1 VVVKPPIRF
10 SALKIDFPTLQ
21 VGENSNHLLTI
32 KNYSPKCYVCEI
44 FLPYYKVCG
53 LKISPLVFRLQ
64 KGKSIEI
71 SVEFN
76 SFFKKLTPF
85 TLDDIREEQERDPAV
100 NYELRKKM
108 LLEEQASNRPKEEE
122 DPKNKKKGQAVA
134 PKPPGERKKTKK
146 EQDEEEAQRLRDEEA
161 RKLAQAEEEQRRLAL
176 LEQYD
181 HDSELLRLGGK
192 MQEFEVDG
200 FQSQHYS
207 WLVPCFF
214 KPVDEPE
221 TSRSAI
227 YLEVNTVSTT
237 KILVADRTEIG
248 FGEIAVGLK
257 KVEELLITNL
267 GSSPAVLQMDL
278 LPLFGGFN
286 VLNALKAIPPGKT
299 RSVVIQFEPHT
310 EQEFKETLRIYSGQS
325 SISIKLKGTSVNP
338 EVAITPDDGLL
349 QVGAALP
356 GDRVEKTFEI
366 KNVSNFPVEFT
377 LQTLH
382 SGIKRTDG
390 QEAFLYF
397 PSKGLIDSRQAFQVK
412 VVFYPDRVSEKY
424 CNLVKI
430 DVPNQKNEKN
440 IFIKG
445 ACYPRQGYISH
456 FKPLEFP
463 KKDELEEVSEHPL
476 DFLKVKDSSR
486 IIGCEMKQMLLTFPK
501 TLETVAKN
509 SPLLERK
516 ITVGSF
522 KLADPKLEK
531 VVNYDFNLVV
541 SLA

>member
-1 VVVKPPIRF
+1 VRF

-21 VGENSNHLLTI
+21 IGENSNHLLTI

-64 KGKSIEI
+64 KGKSIEL
-71 SVEFN
+71 SVEFH

-85 TLDDIREEQERDPAV
+85 TMADIKEELARDPST
-100 NYELRKKM
+100 NYELRKRQ
-108 LLEEQASNRPKEEE
+108 LQEEQASTRPKDEEE
-122 DPKNKKKGQAVA
+122 QKGKKKPTAPA
-134 PKPPGERKKTKK
+134 PKPPGEKKKTKK
-146 EQDEEEAQRLRDEEA
+146 EQDEDEAQRLREEEA
-161 RKLAQAEEEQRRLAL
+161 RRLAEAEEEQRRIQL

-181 HDSELLRLGGK
+181 HDAELRQLGGK
-192 MQEFEVDG
+192 MQEFDVQG

-214 KPVDEPE
+214 KPLDEPE
-221 TSRSAI
+221 TARSAI
-227 YLEVNTVSTT
+227 YLEINTVSTT

-257 KVEELLITNL
+257 KIEELLITNH
-267 GSSPAVLQMDL
+267 GSIPAVLRMDL

-299 RSVVIQFEPHT
+299 RSVVIQFEPHNQ
-310 EQEFKETLRIYSGQS
+310 QEFKETLRIYSGQS
-325 SISIKLKGTSVNP
+325 SISIKLKGTSVKP
-338 EVAITPDDGLL
+338 EVTIAPEDGLL

-356 GDRVEKTFEI
+356 GERVERSFEI
-366 KNVSNFPVEFT
+366 RNISNFPVEFSLAPQYT
-377 LQTLH
+377 
-382 SGIKRTDG
+382 GIRRTDG
-390 QEAFLYF
+390 QDAFLYF
-397 PSKGLIDSRQAFQVK
+397 PAKGLIDSRQACTVK

-424 CNLVKI
+424 YNVVKI
-430 DVPNQKNEKN
+430 DVPNQKNEKS

-445 ACYPRQGYISH
+445 ACYPRQGYISY

-463 KKDELEEVSEHPL
+463 RKEELEEAPEHPL

-486 IIGCEMKQMLLTFPK
+486 VIGYEMKQMLLTFPK
-501 TLETVAKN
+501 TLEPVAKN

-522 KLADPKLEK
+522 KLGDPKQEK
-531 VVNYDFNLVV
+531 AVNYDFNLVV
-541 SLA
+541 STA